1 MSRAMEPQFRIAN
14 ESDMPLLLQFM
25 RDYYAFDGHAF
36 DETRARPAL
45 LAFLRDESFGRAWL
59 ICDRD
64 TPVGYVVLAL
74 GYSLEYLGRDAFID
88 EFFLAE
94 SHRSRGWGR
103 KAMEFVE
110 DYARSLGVRSIHLEV
125 VQANDRALEVYGKLG
140 FKDHQ
145 HHLMSKWIERG
156 FAKPGT
162 TPSE

>member
-1 MSRAMEPQFRIAN
+1 MDPTFRVAN
-14 ESDMPLLLQFM
+14 ESDAPLLLQFM

-36 DETRARPAL
+36 DESRRGQ
-45 LAFLRDESFGRAWL
+45 RCWRSCEDESFGRAWL
-59 ICDRD
+59 ICDDD
-64 TPVGYVVLAL
+64 TPVGYVVLTL

-125 VQANDRALEVYGKLG
+125 VQANNRALGVYRKLG
-140 FKDHQ
+140 FRDHE
-145 HHLMSKWIERG
+145 HHLMSKWIERS

-162 TPSE
+162 TPSK

>member
-1 MSRAMEPQFRIAN
+1 MDPTFRVAH
-14 ESDMPLLLQFM
+14 ESDAPLLLQFM

-36 DETRARPAL
+36 DESRARAAL
-45 LAFLRDESFGRAWL
+45 LAFLQDESFGRAWL
-59 ICDRD
+59 ICDGD
-64 TPVGYVVLAL
+64 AAVGYVVLTL

-125 VQANDRALEVYGKLG
+125 VQANDRALGVYRKLG
-140 FKDHQ
+140 FRDHE
-145 HHLMSKWIERG
+145 HHLMSKWIERS

-162 TPSE
+162 TPSK